1 MEKFEIN
8 EQGTLVAY
16 HNDSKD
22 ITEIIIPE
30 GVKFIEREAFI
41 KYTKLKYVKFPDSLE
56 NIDRWAFWN
65 NSATTPDLMEYRG
78 ITFNPSGN
86 SLKIPEVIDM
96 IANKNYSHSLEHML
110 KYPVIFQIYF
120 NDSDDITT
128 AYIKKN
134 FRKFFIFLVQ
144 AVIYQDYS
152 YKEYISVETA
162 LEIME
167 KLIKSGKFISKRN
180 IETYIKIA
188 DEKECYEV
196 FDMLNE
202 YKEEVLKK

>member
-1 MEKFEIN
+1 MEKFTIN
-8 EQGTLVAY
+8 ENGTLTAY
-16 HNDSKD
+16 HNDDKNV
-22 ITEIIIPE
+22 TEIIIPE
-30 GVKFIEREAFI
+30 GVKFIERYAFR

-65 NSATTPDLMEYRG
+65 DSATTPDLMEYRR

-86 SLKIPEVIDM
+86 SQQIPEVIDM
-96 IANKNYSHSLEHML
+96 IASKNYSHSLEHFL

-120 NDSDDITT
+120 NDGDDVTT

-134 FRKFFIFLVQ
+134 FRKFFIFLVH

-152 YKEYISVETA
+152 YKDYISVETA

-180 IETYIKIA
+180 IKTYIKIA
-188 DEKECYEV
+188 DEKECHEI
-196 FDMLNE
+196 FDMLIE
-202 YKEEVLKK
+202 YKEEVLK